1 MVVKPI
7 ALVAVAALV
16 IVMAGAGGYLA
27 VRDNRAAVGDPA
39 VSRPDLSDPAPID
52 VAIGSDSDS
61 GSGSNDAS
69 ADTDAAGP
77 SLASEAVEATEEVI
91 GKGKGKGEDDAGPP
105 RNNAPPVQT
114 QTPRA
119 PSAPAQG
126 TRSSDANRPTS
137 TPKAQRTER
146 PPSAADRDHPPS
158 PPPPTTS
165 ANNLPEAP
173 GWERLSKPWPSR
185 DTGGDESGQPDQVSL
200 RSVDPETFGSTLLPE
215 EPPLILEELIL
226 SADSV
231 IGLQVDT
238 PVSTDTAEVE
248 DDVEARVTRDV
259 MVSDRVAIP
268 AGTRVLGSVV
278 LVERAGQIKGASRLG
293 VRFHTVVLDDL
304 VEVPVVTE
312 TVYREGEG
320 RGSKSAAKIG
330 GAAVGGA
337 ILGAIFGGGRGA
349 AIGGAAGAAG
359 GTAAAMAGDG
369 EAATLVAGATLT
381 VRLSRPATVT
391 VGR

>member
-52 VAIGSDSDS
+52 VALESDSDS
-61 GSGSNDAS
+61 GSNDAG
-69 ADTDAAGP
+69 AEVDAAGP

-91 GKGKGKGEDDAGPP
+91 GKGKGEGETTKDDGPL
-105 RNNAPPVQT
+105 RNDAPPVQAR
-114 QTPRA
+114 TPRA
-119 PSAPAQG
+119 PSTPAQG
-126 TRSSDANRPTS
+126 TRSSDANRPPS
-137 TPKAQRTER
+137 TPRAQKTER

-158 PPPPTTS
+158 PPQSS
-165 ANNLPEAP
+165 ANDLPEAP

-185 DTGGDESGQPDQVSL
+185 NAGGDESAQPDQVSL
-200 RSVDPETFGSTLLPE
+200 RSVDPETLGSTLLLE

-293 VRFHTVVLDDL
+293 VRFHTVVLDSL

-359 GTAAAMAGDG
+359 GTAAAMTGDG

>member
-52 VAIGSDSDS
+52 VAIDSDS
-61 GSGSNDAS
+61 GSNDA
-69 ADTDAAGP
+69 ADDDDAAGP

-91 GKGKGKGEDDAGPP
+91 GKGKGEGEDDAGPP
-105 RNNAPPVQT
+105 RTDAPPVQT
-114 QTPRA
+114 RTPRA

-126 TRSSDANRPTS
+126 TGSSDANRPTS
-137 TPKAQRTER
+137 TPKGQKTER

-165 ANNLPEAP
+165 ANDLPEAP

-185 DTGGDESGQPDQVSL
+185 NTGGDESGQPGQVSL

-215 EPPLILEELIL
+215 EPPLILEELVL

-238 PVSTDTAEVE
+238 PISTDTAEVE

-293 VRFHTVVLDDL
+293 VRFHTVVLDSL

>member
-52 VAIGSDSDS
+52 VAIGFDSDS
-61 GSGSNDAS
+61 GSNDA
-69 ADTDAAGP
+69 ADDDDAAGP

-91 GKGKGKGEDDAGPP
+91 GKGKGEGEDDAGPP
-105 RNNAPPVQT
+105 RTDAPPVQT
-114 QTPRA
+114 RTPRA

-158 PPPPTTS
+158 PPPPTSS
-165 ANNLPEAP
+165 ANDLPEAP

-185 DTGGDESGQPDQVSL
+185 NTGGDESGQPGQVSL
-200 RSVDPETFGSTLLPE
+200 RSVDPETFGSTLLLE
-215 EPPLILEELIL
+215 EPPLILEELVL

-238 PVSTDTAEVE
+238 PISTDTAEVE

-293 VRFHTVVLDDL
+293 VRFHTVVLDSL

>member
-7 ALVAVAALV
+7 ALVGVAALV

-52 VAIGSDSDS
+52 VAINSES
-61 GSGSNDAS
+61 GSGSNDA
-69 ADTDAAGP
+69 ADDAP
-77 SLASEAVEATEEVI
+77 SPVSEAVEATEEVI
-91 GKGKGKGEDDAGPP
+91 RKGKGEGEGTKDADPP
-105 RNNAPPVQT
+105 RTDAPPVQT
-114 QTPRA
+114 RTPRA
-119 PSAPAQG
+119 PSTPAQG
-126 TRSSDANRPTS
+126 TRSSDVNRPTS
-137 TPKAQRTER
+137 TPKAQKTER
-146 PPSAADRDHPPS
+146 PPSAADRDRPASPS

-185 DTGGDESGQPDQVSL
+185 NTGSDESGQPDQVSL

>member
-52 VAIGSDSDS
+52 VAIGFDSDS
-61 GSGSNDAS
+61 GSNDA
-69 ADTDAAGP
+69 ADDDDAAGP

-91 GKGKGKGEDDAGPP
+91 GKGEGEDDAGPP
-105 RNNAPPVQT
+105 RTDAPPVQT
-114 QTPRA
+114 RTPRA

-158 PPPPTTS
+158 PPPPTSS
-165 ANNLPEAP
+165 ANDLPEAP

-185 DTGGDESGQPDQVSL
+185 NTGGDESGQPGQVSL

-215 EPPLILEELIL
+215 EPPLILEELVL

-238 PVSTDTAEVE
+238 PISTDTAEVE

-293 VRFHTVVLDDL
+293 VRFHTVVLDSL